1 MDNPPIVTG
10 TPKIALIHATP
21 MAIDPVLAA
30 FGAAWPEAELANV
43 LDDSLSADRNKTEDL
58 SPELSRRIVD
68 LGHYAERLGTDGI
81 LYTCSAFGSAIEA
94 AAREIPLPVLK
105 PNQAMFEA
113 ALEHGDRIAMLYT
126 FEPSRQ
132 SMEAE
137 FRDTASKRNSA
148 AVLTSF
154 GAAGANDALRAGD
167 ADTHNRLVADH
178 AAKLDGFD
186 AVLLAHFST
195 SRALDTVRQVIDIP
209 VLTAPDSAVAKMRR
223 LIS

>member
-1 MDNPPIVTG
+1 MDNLSKVRG
-10 TPKIALIHATP
+10 ARKIALIHATP

-30 FGAAWPEAELANV
+30 FATAWPQAELANV
-43 LDDSLSADRNKTEDL
+43 LDDSLSADRNKVGCL
-58 SPELSRRIVD
+58 SPELSRRIVE

-81 LYTCSAFGSAIEA
+81 LYTCSAFGSAIETA
-94 AAREIPLPVLK
+94 ASEIALPVLK

-113 ALEHGDRIAMLYT
+113 ALEHGDKIAMLYT

-137 FRDTASKRNSA
+137 FRDTASKHNST

-154 GAAGANDALRAGD
+154 GAAGANAALHAGD

-195 SRALDTVRQVIDIP
+195 ARALDAVRQVTDIP
-209 VLTAPDSAVAKMRR
+209 VLTAPGSAVAKMRR
-223 LIS
+223 LVS